1 MFKFL
6 QMLLKINSQSKFYVL
21 FTYFQM
27 KLFREWSS
35 KWPDQLR
42 SKLID
47 KLNELDSDFGQ
58 KLNENLEA
66 RLEQNDEFRETEGIQ
81 NGMVELTLS
90 TDKE

>member
-1 MFKFL
+1 
-6 QMLLKINSQSKFYVL
+6 
-21 FTYFQM
+21 M

-81 NGMVELTLS
+81 NRMVELTLS